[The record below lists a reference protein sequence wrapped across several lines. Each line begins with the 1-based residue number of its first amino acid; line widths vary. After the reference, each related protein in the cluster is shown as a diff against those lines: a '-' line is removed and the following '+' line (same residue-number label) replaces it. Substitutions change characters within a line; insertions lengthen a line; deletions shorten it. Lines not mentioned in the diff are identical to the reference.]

1 MRILLYGKDNS
12 PFKKLEEWPDPTLPP
27 ILSMTDIETGKVR
40 VFVAIGNKDS
50 LTAVYFEQ

>member
-1 MRILLYGKDNS
+1 MYDKSNK
-12 PFKKLEEWPDPTLPP
+12 PFKKIEEWPDPTLPP
-27 ILSMTDIETGKVR
+27 ILSMTDIETKEVR